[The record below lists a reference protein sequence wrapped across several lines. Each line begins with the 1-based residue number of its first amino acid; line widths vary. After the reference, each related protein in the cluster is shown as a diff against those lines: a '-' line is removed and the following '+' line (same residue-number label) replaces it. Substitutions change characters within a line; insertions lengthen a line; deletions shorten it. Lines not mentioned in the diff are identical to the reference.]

1 MKILGAG
8 EEISTFWNTSQRSSF
23 APLARIRSNVSEC
36 LIVRVFQKRLTH
48 SPKSRVI
55 HVKNITKRPP
65 GLVAIVIYKIF
76 SALLLAVIA
85 IALGL
90 TVKEHQLLVDFS
102 ESCALEGKL
111 DIIKWTLDKILNFN
125 PKTLQFTSIAVGLYA
140 ILTAIEGIGLWY
152 QKGWAKIL
160 VLVLVGISIPPEI
173 FELFR
178 RISLLKL
185 AVFLVNLAVFWYLLR
200 HSLSTRDDGQSQ

>member
-1 MKILGAG
+1 MALEGGYLLLGIPLKGA
-8 EEISTFWNTSQRSSF
+8 
-23 APLARIRSNVSEC
+23 ALLPLARIRSNVSERV
-36 LIVRVFQKRLTH
+36 IVWVSQKRLTH

-55 HVKNITKRPP
+55 HVKNITQRPP

-76 SALLLAVIA
+76 SALLLMVIA

-185 AVFLVNLAVFWYLLR
+185 AVFSVNLAVFWYLLR
-200 HSLSTRDDGQSQ
+200 HSLSTPKDGQSQ

>member
-1 MKILGAG
+1 MALERGYLLLGVPLKGAA
-8 EEISTFWNTSQRSSF
+8 FP
-23 APLARIRSNVSEC
+23 PLARIRSNVSEC
-36 LIVRVFQKRLTH
+36 VIVRVPQQRLTH

-65 GLVAIVIYKIF
+65 TLVAIVIYKIF

-90 TVKEHQLLVDFS
+90 TVKKHQFLVDFS
-102 ESCALEGKL
+102 ESYALEGKL
-111 DIIKWTLDKILNFN
+111 DIIKWTLDKVLNFN
-125 PKTLQFTSIAVGLYA
+125 PKTLQFTSMAVGLYA

-160 VLVLVGISIPPEI
+160 VLILVGISIPPEV
-173 FELFR
+173 FELFH
-178 RISLLKL
+178 RISLLKI

-200 HSLSTRDDGQSQ
+200 HSLSTPNDG